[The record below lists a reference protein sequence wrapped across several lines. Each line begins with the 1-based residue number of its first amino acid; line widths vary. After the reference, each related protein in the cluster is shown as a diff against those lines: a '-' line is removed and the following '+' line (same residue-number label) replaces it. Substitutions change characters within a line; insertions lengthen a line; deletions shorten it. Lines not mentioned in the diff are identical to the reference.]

1 MKAWNERRYR
11 KDGERRGVDWDEY
24 GQHMIWCDDGE
35 KYCVR
40 LRPQWTAADVASLQE
55 DDSEDEAYHDGIR
68 ELNGEFREFGPLM
81 HRAASELNRSIFDG
95 SDALS
100 YNPGTEESDS
110 KLREAMKK
118 IMNRCRKL
126 VGMLGCASS
135 ADVHVPGRS
144 MGTLASSSHA
154 GRGSSSHAASSSRI
168 VEEAEE
174 EDDEEQAEGEE
185 EGGGEEEYDDD
196 DGPPPTQPTQDK
208 RGKQPKKNWQSPS
221 PFLRDRTSRRTN
233 KPDETRSKK
242 NEERTAKR
250 GRRTK

>member
-1 MKAWNERRYR
+1 MAMNWY
-11 KDGERRGVDWDEY
+11 
-24 GQHMIWCDDGE
+24 DDGV
-35 KYCVR
+35 KYRVR
-40 LRPQWTAADVASLQE
+40 LRPQWTAADIASLQE
-55 DDSEDEAYHDGIR
+55 DDSEDEGYHDSIR
-68 ELNGEFREFGPLM
+68 ELKGEFREYAPLM

-100 YNPGTEESDS
+100 YDPGTEESDS

-118 IMNRCRKL
+118 IMNRCHKL

-154 GRGSSSHAASSSRI
+154 GGGSSSHAASSSRI

-174 EDDEEQAEGEE
+174 EDDEEQEDEEQAEGEE

-208 RGKQPKKNWQSPS
+208 RGKQPKKHWQSPS
-221 PFLRDRTSRRTN
+221 PFLKERPRRTK
-233 KPDETRSKK
+233 KPDESRSKR

-250 GRRTK
+250 GRKTK